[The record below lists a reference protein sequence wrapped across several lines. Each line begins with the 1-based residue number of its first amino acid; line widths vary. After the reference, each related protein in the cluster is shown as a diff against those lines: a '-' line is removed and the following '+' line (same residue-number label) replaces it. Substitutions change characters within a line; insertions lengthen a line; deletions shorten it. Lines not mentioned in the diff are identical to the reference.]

1 MFRDTRVHS
10 LRQYLQCVLDR
21 RACSDPKQNASTGR
35 HSVRDLNPDVVMIG
49 VDAGHLQQ
57 PFVKTDAHA
66 PLVQRPEPAI
76 HNFGVIPITRLLSRH
91 AR

>member
-1 MFRDTRVHS
+1 MGGDTRVHS
-10 LRQYLQCVLDR
+10 VRQCLQRLIHPR
-21 RACSDPKQNASTGR
+21 TTADPKQNASTGR
-35 HSVRDLNPDVVMIG
+35 HSVRDLNPDVVVIG

-66 PLVQRPEPAI
+66 PLVQRSEPAI
-76 HNFGVIPITRLLSRH
+76 HNLGVIPITRLLSRH